1 MENKLREL
9 RDNYHKGLVS
19 VIVGAGF
26 SKNACEEYPSWE
38 ELLYDMVVELY
49 QDEIEKAFIRYQ
61 SLHSGTKTSLD
72 EFTSEEVYRV
82 IKKIGY
88 LKVVTD
94 NSIRDDGYYYQ
105 LCELW
110 SLRKHDRK
118 YKSQLKKKNV
128 KRFYLKE
135 KDAIIDDI
143 LKTLKSVK
151 DYVDAIDTED
161 FANQQAHG
169 FVTIAENIKNLELTR
184 V

>member
-1 MENKLREL
+1 MLEVVSKTNKMENNLREL

-88 LKVVTD
+88 LKVVTEYI
-94 NSIRDDGYYYQ
+94 SRKGYR
-105 LCELW
+105 E
-110 SLRKHDRK
+110 
-118 YKSQLKKKNV
+118 
-128 KRFYLKE
+128 
-135 KDAIIDDI
+135 
-143 LKTLKSVK
+143 TLEH
-151 DYVDAIDTED
+151 YIEE
-161 FANQQAHG
+161 Q
-169 FVTIAENIKNLELTR
+169 IEI
-184 V
+184 